1 MINQELKKYI
11 ETTILPKY
19 QTLDLAHSGNHVYD
33 VIEISLEI
41 AKDYDLNLDMV
52 YTIAAF
58 HDVGLVVE
66 REKHHIIGGEMLFH
80 DAFINKYFNNEQII
94 IMKEAVEDHRAS
106 SKHPPRSIY
115 GKVIAEADRSDT
127 MDTIIERTILFR
139 YKENESFET
148 MYPDIYNHIVEKY
161 GEHGYLQ
168 VWLETKRTK
177 KMLEDIRKLL
187 LDPKEFKS
195 YVKRKYDLIYKNK

>member
-1 MINQELKKYI
+1 MNNQELKKYI

-19 QTLDLAHSGNHVYD
+19 QTLDLAHSGNHVFD
-33 VIEISLEI
+33 VIETSFDI

-80 DAFINKYFNNEQII
+80 DAFINMYFNNEQII

-127 MDTIIERTILFR
+127 MDTVIERTILFR
-139 YKENESFET
+139 LKQNESFET
-148 MYPDIYNHIVEKY
+148 MYPDIYQHIVEKY
-161 GEHGYLQ
+161 GENGYLQ

-195 YVKRKYDLIYKNK
+195 YIKRKYDLIYKNK